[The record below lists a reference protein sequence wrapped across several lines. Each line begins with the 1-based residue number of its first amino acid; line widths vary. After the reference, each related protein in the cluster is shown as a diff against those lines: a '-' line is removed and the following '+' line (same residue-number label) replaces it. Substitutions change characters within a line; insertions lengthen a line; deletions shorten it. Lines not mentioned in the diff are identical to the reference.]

1 MTARRPSIGPG
12 LRAIAVERGG
22 LIALAALIAYL
33 AFASPHVV
41 DADNAEFSML
51 GAIGG
56 RAHPS
61 GYPLYVL
68 WLRLWSAL
76 PGATP
81 AHTAAL
87 ATAVLGALTVAALHA
102 ACRAWGARPVA
113 ATISVAM
120 FAAAPVVVRYACEAE
135 VFALNDLVAAVVL
148 WLAAGAGPLRGRWRG
163 AALGLVAGLGLA
175 DHLTCALVAPVGLL
189 GVARAVRES
198 RATTWAIAAAG
209 LAVGLSPYAYLA
221 IADGPASWGR
231 VASAADLLGF
241 IARRD
246 YGATALAASGG
257 DVPWTTSLAAW
268 AVTVGR
274 TWLWLPGAGGVAMLV
289 ARIRRPAGESRWAW
303 GMLAASFAL
312 AGPVLATRFNI
323 DPHGIGRHICER
335 FHLLP
340 SLVLAVP
347 VAALVDL
354 AGDRLPRPVPATALA
369 GLGFAVLALAGG
381 PALARIHSP
390 AMELGVRNLLRSLPP
405 DAIAVV
411 IADDHCSGGRYLQLA
426 RGERPDVAL
435 VCAGML
441 PMPAYRD
448 AWAGRGLALRSRN
461 DPRLGD
467 ALLATGRPVFV
478 DPFIHVVLD
487 AFPAYPFGVLRRVLP
502 RDAAPPP
509 VGEVA
514 AINRDLYRAFD
525 LDYPRPDR
533 DDDYPALAHMRY
545 AATWAGLA
553 KVLDAAGDRD
563 AAHDAKELAYQLLPT
578 GAPDPTARPIDLPD
592 DLRPRRRG
600 ADGPP
605 SQPR

>member
-1 MTARRPSIGPG
+1 MTGRWK
-12 LRAIAVERGG
+12 AIAIDRGG
-22 LIALAALIAYL
+22 LIALAALAAYL
-33 AFASPHVV
+33 GFASPHIV
-41 DADNAEFSML
+41 DGDNAEFSML

-87 ATAVLGALTVAALHA
+87 ATAALGALTIAALHA
-102 ACRAWGARPVA
+102 ACRAWGARPAA

-135 VFALNDLVAAVVL
+135 VFALNDLVAALVL

-175 DHLTCALVAPVGLL
+175 DHLTCALIAPVGLL

-198 RATTWAIAAAG
+198 RATTWAIAAFG
-209 LAVGLSPYAYLA
+209 LALGLLPYAYLV

-231 VASAADLLGF
+231 VASASDLLGF

-246 YGATALAASGG
+246 YGATDLSATGG
-257 DVPWTTSLAAW
+257 DVPVLTSLAAW
-268 AVTVGR
+268 AATVAR
-274 TWLWLPGAGGVAMLV
+274 TWLWLPAAGGIAMLLI
-289 ARIRRPAGESRWAW
+289 RIRRPAGETRWAW
-303 GMLAASFAL
+303 ALLAASFVL
-312 AGPVLATRFNI
+312 AGPVLVARFNV
-323 DPHGIGRHICER
+323 DPHGIGRHTCER

-340 SLVLAVP
+340 ALLLAVP

-354 AGDRLPRPVPATALA
+354 AGDRLRPGPATALA
-369 GLGFAVLALAGG
+369 AAGAAVLAAAGW
-381 PALARIHSP
+381 PQLARIHSP
-390 AMELGVRNLLRSLPP
+390 ALELGVQNLLRSLPP
-405 DAIAVV
+405 GAIAVV

-435 VCAGML
+435 VCAGLL
-441 PMPAYRD
+441 PLRDYRAGWAARGVALPAGD
-448 AWAGRGLALRSRN
+448 G
-461 DPRLGD
+461 PRLGD

-478 DPFIHVVLD
+478 DPFLHGVLD
-487 AFPAYPFGVLRRVLP
+487 AFPAYPSGVLRRVLP
-502 RDAAPPP
+502 RGAAPPP

-514 AINRDLYRAFD
+514 AINRDLYRGFD
-525 LDYPRPDR
+525 LDYPRPAR

-545 AATWAGLA
+545 AATWAALA

-563 AAHDAKELAYQLLPT
+563 AAHDARDLAHQLLPT
-578 GAPDPTARPIDLPD
+578 GDPDPGAPRVDLPA
-592 DLRPRRRG
+592 DLAPRRSGTGSPR
-600 ADGPP
+600 
-605 SQPR
+605 SQP

>member
-1 MTARRPSIGPG
+1 MTARWRQI
-12 LRAIAVERGG
+12 AIDRGA
-22 LIALAALIAYL
+22 LIALAALVAYL
-33 AFASPHVV
+33 AFASPHAV

-87 ATAVLGALTVAALHA
+87 ATAVLGALTIAALHA

-120 FAAAPVVVRYACEAE
+120 FAAAPAVVRYACEAE
-135 VFALNDLVAAVVL
+135 VFALNDLIAALVL

-175 DHLTCALVAPVGLL
+175 DHLTCVLIAPVGLL

-198 RATTWAIAAAG
+198 RATTWAIAATG
-209 LAVGLSPYAYLA
+209 LALGLSPYAYLV

-231 VASAADLLGF
+231 VASASDLVGF
-241 IARRD
+241 VVRRD
-246 YGATALAASGG
+246 YGATALSASGG

-274 TWLWLPGAGGVAMLV
+274 IWLWLPAAGGVAMLAV
-289 ARIRRPAGESRWAW
+289 RIRRPAGESRGAWA
-303 GMLAASFAL
+303 MLAASFVL
-312 AGPVLATRFNI
+312 AGPVLVTRFNI
-323 DPHGIGRHICER
+323 DPHGIGRHLCER

-340 SLVLAVP
+340 AVLLAVP
-347 VAALVDL
+347 VAALIDL
-354 AGDRLPRPVPATALA
+354 AGERLPRSAPATALA
-369 GLGFAVLALAGG
+369 VLGFAVLAAAGWPG
-381 PALARIHSP
+381 LARIHSP
-390 AMELGVRNLLRSLPP
+390 ALELGVQNLLRSLPP
-405 DAIAVV
+405 RAIAVV

-441 PMPAYRD
+441 PMRAYRD
-448 AWAGRGLALRSRN
+448 SWARRGLALPSRN

-502 RDAAPPP
+502 RDAGPPP
-509 VGEVA
+509 VGEVVA
-514 AINRDLYRAFD
+514 LNRDLYRAFD

-533 DDDYPALAHMRY
+533 GDDYPALVHLRY
-545 AATWAGLA
+545 ASTWAGLA
-553 KVLDAAGDRD
+553 RVLDAAGDRE
-563 AAHDAKELAYQLLPT
+563 AAHDARDLAYQLLPT
-578 GAPDPTARPIDLPD
+578 GAPDPGAPVIDLPE
-592 DLRPRRRG
+592 DLGGPRRRG
-600 ADGPP
+600 SGSP